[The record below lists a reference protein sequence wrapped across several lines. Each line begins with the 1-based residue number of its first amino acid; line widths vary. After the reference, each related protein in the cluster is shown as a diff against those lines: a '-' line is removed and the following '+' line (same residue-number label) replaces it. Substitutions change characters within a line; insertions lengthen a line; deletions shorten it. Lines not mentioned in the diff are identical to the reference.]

1 MLALSVFWKT
11 LPIVVAV
18 LGVCWWALRRY
29 KLPFVP
35 RIFWITL
42 GIVAGLVAIVWTLV
56 LKFTEYELMDADYGG
71 TVISSII
78 FSYLVHL
85 WVMPIDDAMLD
96 ENAPFD
102 EPGAEPSEPHTSD
115 SVPTNPR

>member
-96 ENAPFD
+96 DGPSFD
-102 EPGAEPSEPHTSD
+102 EPRAEASKEPAAE
-115 SVPTNPR
+115 SVPTNTR